1 MISLLFISN
10 SPRVEL
16 LRVHFQQILKIRI
29 EVVED
34 FDRGLKDVFEK
45 RPVVVCIQDE
55 IAGVTGESVARHIQL
70 LLSNGAP
77 GFILMHDG
85 NAKVKPVP
93 GLFNH
98 LIDLGAPFEMLCK
111 NIQLALQAQLSD
123 RWDKIYIPLHEVK
136 LELETHVPDPPAEH
150 LGDAFI
156 TENSIFNPPNVLP
169 FPSLETSPTFEDL
182 IDRDLPGGP
191 LPEPPTAVSSESE
204 VFHSQVAV
212 AKQPESAKPIPV
224 DSSVSKISQQQ
235 VAASQAERPVQ
246 KTKTVKTVLPA
257 GTMKPASVEKEPVP
271 VEELL
276 QAFEKNYRSNK
287 RQKLRVVLAVVAL
300 LVVLLLSVWALQQG
314 LFKKL
319 TFTPTKQQPVVV
331 PLQKPAPQPVTS
343 SVKAAAKPAQAGA
356 TKPDTLPS
364 FIPKTGQDIGF
375 SRNKP
380 GWSRYLSKK
389 RDYRLFKADGRL
401 KALQVLVVGKDS
413 IASAELKL
421 ILRELTGS
429 ELYRVN
435 SQENRGKLHLE
446 RATVAG
452 RAELLIYRS
461 TSRGPV
467 KAFVLQL
474 TP

>member
-85 NAKVKPVP
+85 NAKAKPVP

-111 NIQLALQAQLSD
+111 NIQLALQAQLGD
-123 RWDKIYIPLHEVK
+123 RWDKIYTPPQEVK
-136 LELETHVPDPPAEH
+136 LEPETHVPDPPAEH

-156 TENSIFNPPNVLP
+156 TANSIFNPQNAPP
-169 FPSLETSPTFEDL
+169 FPTLETSSSFEDL
-182 IDRDLPGGP
+182 LDRDLPGGP
-191 LPEPPTAVSSESE
+191 LPEPFAAVSPEPEASL
-204 VFHSQVAV
+204 SQVAV
-212 AKQPESAKPIPV
+212 VKQPESSKPIPV
-224 DSSVSKISQQQ
+224 DTSAPKIPQQQ

-246 KTKTVKTVLPA
+246 KTKVVKTVPPA
-257 GTMKPASVEKEPVP
+257 GTMKSSAGDKEPVP

-276 QAFEKNYRSNK
+276 QAFEENYRSNK
-287 RQKLRVVLAVVAL
+287 RQKLRVILAVVAL
-300 LVVLLLSVWALQQG
+300 LVVLLLVWALQQG

-356 TKPDTLPS
+356 TKSDTLPS
-364 FIPKTGQDIGF
+364 FIPKAGQDVGF
-375 SRNKP
+375 SSNKP

-413 IASAELKL
+413 IASVELKL